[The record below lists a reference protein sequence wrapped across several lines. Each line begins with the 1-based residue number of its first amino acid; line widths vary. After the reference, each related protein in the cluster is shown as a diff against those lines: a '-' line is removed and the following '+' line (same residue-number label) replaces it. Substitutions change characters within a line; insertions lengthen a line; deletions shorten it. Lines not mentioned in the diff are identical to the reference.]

1 MKQKNNHFGRRL
13 LTMLTALA
21 LTASLTACGSAA
33 GDDASGENAETA
45 KETVEEEQT
54 SVPAEDATVQ
64 NENADGAYVTL
75 EMEMA
80 PAVGLYTPYYTNP
93 DSFQGQLKSWADC
106 SYTFT
111 NTATGEIWNQL
122 DAVYHPD
129 EEAFGTGVF
138 SGAEYEIPY
147 AFYAPDAD
155 GEAHPLV
162 IWLHGAGSGG
172 TDIGFVT
179 GGMLVTNFISDEVQK
194 IFGGAHILLP
204 QCETWW
210 LDDDSESH
218 YSSDGSSIYVESLK
232 AMIDDYVSNHGD
244 VDTSRIYVG
253 GCSNGGFMTIA
264 MNLAYPDYFA
274 ASFPVCEAYEDAWIS
289 DEEIETLKN
298 IPT

>member
-80 PAVGLYTPYYTNP
+80 PA
-93 DSFQGQLKSWADC
+93 
-106 SYTFT
+106 
-111 NTATGEIWNQL
+111 EIWNQL

-179 GGMLVTNFISDEVQK
+179 GGMLVTNFISDEVQE